1 MAFLPMADG
10 SRHEAG
16 HFCRRQMA
24 ADTTRRAS
32 ANGRLFPT
40 TNERFLRTADGLF
53 FDTGMICERQM
64 AADANREASA
74 NGRQAPTQ
82 REKQIS
88 VAECL
93 GMTGFL
99 AFSVSG
105 TQIQRG
111 LAFPK
116 FRTLEKVAC
125 K

>member
-1 MAFLPMADG
+1 MG
-10 SRHEAG
+10 
-16 HFCRRQMA
+16 
-24 ADTTRRAS
+24 ADTMRGAS

-40 TNERFLRTADGLF
+40 TSERFLRTADGLF
-53 FDTGMICERQM
+53 SEAGMICERQM